1 MVAETQ
7 SELDYWKKCA
17 HEDGR
22 NPPPPPLPASSKS
35 KDESQDAGG
44 EAGTTE
50 EDEPAE
56 GEMRVGFPG

>member
-22 NPPPPPLPASSKS
+22 NPPPPPLPASKS
-35 KDESQDAGG
+35 KDESEDAGG

-50 EDEPAE
+50 EEEPAE